1 VTGLPIRHVGECFQR
16 SNDTI
21 SRYFRKMVTIF
32 ASEPFY
38 SKHVSPPFAS
48 STTTVHPKIM
58 WSHRF
63 WLYFK
68 DAIGA
73 IDGSHIPTSPP
84 LHDCAAYC
92 NRK

>member
-1 VTGLPIRHVGECFQR
+1 VTGLPIRHVGEHFQR

-21 SRYFRKMVTIF
+21 SRYFCKMVTIF

-38 SKHVSPPFAS
+38 SKHVSLPFAS

-58 WSHRF
+58 QSHRF

-68 DAIGA
+68 DVIGA
-73 IDGSHIPTSPP
+73 IDGSHIPASLP
-84 LHDCAAYC
+84 LHDHATYH
-92 NRK
+92 NQK